1 MDQYILAIITGVCVL
16 VICGITFII
25 FFLLFRKERKKWEQF
40 AEEKYIQG
48 KEEGNTIIRNTI
60 DQIEED
66 KAKLSQMP
74 DRELL
79 VEIMLALG
87 SQGRRLDRVEDKTKC
102 IVDYQKYINDM
113 NTLSHKLSLGF
124 VALENNI
131 SLTDSSITNL
141 RQTVQGS
148 SSDIS
153 CLIEALGDLKKL
165 LSEFE
170 HHTNRIKRIEQ
181 QIRVFEEEI
190 TTVMDEMEKVMSQN
204 NQSPMA
210 KLWKIEAA
218 IETLATNISSL
229 DDTLDDLSRKTTGI
243 EENLGDYNDW
253 RYGNS
258 LHARISRIDEIIENI
273 NESVDETLKHSGRN
287 SLISKMDSI
296 SSDLWSLRNNLDS

>member
-1 MDQYILAIITGVCVL
+1 MDQYMLALITGVSILAICAIAFVV
-16 VICGITFII
+16 
-25 FFLLFRKERKKWEQF
+25 FFLLFRKEREKWEQY
-40 AEEKYIQG
+40 AEAKYAQG
-48 KEEGNTIIRNTI
+48 KEEANNIIRNTI

-66 KAKLSQMP
+66 KTRLLQLS

-141 RQTVQGS
+141 RQTIQGA

-153 CLIEALGDLKKL
+153 RLIDALGDLKKL

-210 KLWKIEAA
+210 KLWKIE
-218 IETLATNISSL
+218 EKVESLATNIASL

-287 SLISKMDSI
+287 SLISKMESI
-296 SSDLWSLRNNLDS
+296 SSDLWYLRNNLDS